1 MRRLSLRGTCQS
13 CTTAS
18 LVAHAEK
25 VRLVLCFQRTPAVCP
40 SHVKLPDSGP
50 YLIVL
55 HALHREL
62 VAVNPQ
68 RVPEDGDAV
77 TLLEL
82 KNLKPKRC
90 EVVSC

>member
-1 MRRLSLRGTCQS
+1 M
-13 CTTAS
+13 
-18 LVAHAEK
+18 
-25 VRLVLCFQRTPAVCP
+25 LCFQRAPAVCLL
-40 SHVKLPDSGP
+40 HVKLPDFGP
-50 YLIVL
+50 YLIIL
-55 HALHREL
+55 HTLHREL

-82 KNLKPKRC
+82 ENLKPKRC